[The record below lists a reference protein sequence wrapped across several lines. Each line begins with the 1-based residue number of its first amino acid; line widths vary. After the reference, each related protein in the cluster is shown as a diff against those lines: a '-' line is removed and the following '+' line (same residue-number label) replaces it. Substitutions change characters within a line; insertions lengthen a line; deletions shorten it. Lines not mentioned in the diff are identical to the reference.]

1 MRVVYMGPDPW
12 SSDWPSKVFTEFYN
26 EIRNGIAYDFEIAI
40 SPASGIEGI
49 ASGKV
54 YYDAHAGLLISP
66 NPTQTTV
73 YNLSGQIVLQ
83 VNNTTEISV
92 SALEKGVYIANV
104 GGEMIKF
111 IK

>member
-40 SPASGIEGI
+40 SPASGIEGV
-49 ASGKV
+49 A
-54 YYDAHAGLLISP
+54 
-66 NPTQTTV
+66 T
-73 YNLSGQIVLQ
+73 
-83 VNNTTEISV
+83 
-92 SALEKGVYIANV
+92 LEKGVYVANV

>member
-1 MRVVYMGPDPW
+1 M
-12 SSDWPSKVFTEFYN
+12 
-26 EIRNGIAYDFEIAI
+26 
-40 SPASGIEGI
+40 
-49 ASGKV
+49 
-54 YYDAHAGLLISP
+54 L

-92 SALEKGVYIANV
+92 SSLEKGVYIANV

>member
-12 SSDWPSKVFTEFYN
+12 SNDWPSKVFTEFYN

-54 YYDAHAGLLISP
+54 YYDAHTGLLISP
-66 NPTQTTV
+66 TPTQTTV

-83 VNNTTEISV
+83 VNNATEISV